1 MFQQLSARALLFS
14 ACALLASLAHARGP
28 DDDPEADE
36 SWLTRRVRV
45 EARETAC
52 AGCGE

>member
-1 MFQQLSARALLFS
+1 MFLQLTARALLCS

-28 DDDPEADE
+28 DDDPEAGE
-36 SWLTRRVRV
+36 SWLTRLVRV
-45 EARETAC
+45 EARDTAC